1 MKKTSTIIFIVGLVC
16 SLALAQD
23 EDAAPPLGSNF
34 LSDQSASANS
44 REEQTY
50 KDGTNSL
57 KDGQWQHA
65 IEKFSEVAT
74 MKGRRA
80 DAALYWKAY
89 ALNKAARR
97 NEAETTITELRHDF
111 PRSEWLKDAG
121 ALELQIKQV
130 RGQTVDP
137 GREND
142 EDLKLLAINSLM
154 NSDPERAIPLL
165 QGVLSNPNASTNLK
179 ERALFVLA
187 QSDSSQAGQMIGAIA
202 RSQSGPDLQV
212 RAIRYLGISGD
223 RYSKLLQEIYA
234 GSSDVKVK
242 KAVLQAYMT
251 SGAKEPVLAAARGEK
266 DPELRR
272 AAIHQLGAMGARKE
286 LEELY
291 GSTSSIDDK
300 EAILQAFGMAGDSD
314 QLIHVATT
322 EGDGKIRERAIRDL
336 GPFGGEKARP
346 ALVQIYS
353 NEKDPELRRAAIRS
367 MFILGDATDLIALA
381 RTETDPDMKR
391 QLVEQLSL
399 MRNKEAR
406 DYMLEILNK

>member
-399 MRNKEAR
+399 MGNKEAR

>member
-34 LSDQSASANS
+34 LSDQGASANS

-242 KAVLQAYMT
+242 EAVLQAYMT

-399 MRNKEAR
+399 MGNKEAR

>member
-165 QGVLSNPNASTNLK
+165 QGVLSNPNASTNLE

-242 KAVLQAYMT
+242 EAVLQAYMT

-322 EGDGKIRERAIRDL
+322 GGDGKIRERAIRDL

-399 MRNKEAR
+399 MGNKEAR

>member
-1 MKKTSTIIFIVGLVC
+1 MKKTSTLIFIVGLIC
-16 SLALAQD
+16 SRAFAQD
-23 EDAAPPLGSNF
+23 GNSAPPLGSYF
-34 LSDQSASANS
+34 LSDQGAPANS
-44 REEQTY
+44 REEQVY

-57 KDGQWQHA
+57 NDGQWQQA
-65 IEKFSEVAT
+65 VEKFAEVTA

-97 NEAETTITELRHDF
+97 EEAEKTITELRHDF
-111 PRSEWLKDAG
+111 PRSEWLKDAS

-130 RGQTVDP
+130 RGQALDP
-137 GREND
+137 SRENN

-154 NSDPERAIPLL
+154 NSEPERAIPLL
-165 QGVLSNPNASTNLK
+165 QALLSSSNASTHLK

-187 QSDSSQAGQMIGAIA
+187 QSDSPQAGQVIGEIA
-202 RSQSGPDLQV
+202 HGQAGPDLQA
-212 RAIRYLGISGD
+212 RAIHYLGISGD
-223 RYSKLLQEIYA
+223 RYSKPLQDIYA
-234 GSSDVKVK
+234 ASSDVKIK

-300 EAILQAFGMAGDSD
+300 EAILQAFGIACDSD
-314 QLIHVATT
+314 QLIHIATT
-322 EGDGKIRERAIRDL
+322 EGDGKIRERAIRAL

-346 ALVQIYS
+346 ALVRIYG
-353 NEKDPELRRAAIRS
+353 NEKDAELRRAAIRS

-381 RTETDPDMKR
+381 RRETDPDMKR
-391 QLVEQLSL
+391 HLIEQLSL
-399 MRNKEAR
+399 MDNKEAR

>member
-1 MKKTSTIIFIVGLVC
+1 MKKTSTLIIIVGLVC

-23 EDAAPPLGSNF
+23 GDSAPPLGSNF
-34 LSDQSASANS
+34 LSDQGASANS

-57 KDGQWQHA
+57 KEGQWQQA
-65 IEKFSEVAT
+65 IERFSEVAT

-242 KAVLQAYMT
+242 EAVLQAYMT

-399 MRNKEAR
+399 MGNKEAR

>member
-242 KAVLQAYMT
+242 EAVLQAYMT

-322 EGDGKIRERAIRDL
+322 GGDGKIRERAIRDL

-399 MRNKEAR
+399 MGNKEAR

>member
-242 KAVLQAYMT
+242 EAVLQAYMT

-399 MRNKEAR
+399 MGNKEAR

>member
-34 LSDQSASANS
+34 LSDQGASANS

-97 NEAETTITELRHDF
+97 DEAETTITELRHDF

-399 MRNKEAR
+399 MGNKEAR

>member
-1 MKKTSTIIFIVGLVC
+1 
-16 SLALAQD
+16 
-23 EDAAPPLGSNF
+23 
-34 LSDQSASANS
+34 
-44 REEQTY
+44 
-50 KDGTNSL
+50 
-57 KDGQWQHA
+57 
-65 IEKFSEVAT
+65 
-74 MKGRRA
+74 
-80 DAALYWKAY
+80 
-89 ALNKAARR
+89 
-97 NEAETTITELRHDF
+97 
-111 PRSEWLKDAG
+111 
-121 ALELQIKQV
+121 
-130 RGQTVDP
+130 
-137 GREND
+137 
-142 EDLKLLAINSLM
+142 
-154 NSDPERAIPLL
+154 
-165 QGVLSNPNASTNLK
+165 
-179 ERALFVLA
+179 
-187 QSDSSQAGQMIGAIA
+187 MIGAIA

-242 KAVLQAYMT
+242 EAVLQAYMT

-314 QLIHVATT
+314 QLIRVATT

-399 MRNKEAR
+399 MGNKEAR

>member
-34 LSDQSASANS
+34 LSDQGASANS

-57 KDGQWQHA
+57 KEGQWQQA
-65 IEKFSEVAT
+65 IERFSEVAT

-381 RTETDPDMKR
+381 RRETDPDMKR

-399 MRNKEAR
+399 MGNKEAR